1 MLRRPLA
8 ALNLGCACLLWA
20 CAAARAPAA
29 TVEARAIYIRQPGK
43 TASPRGE
50 AAGIVF
56 WMTPDSPSGR
66 EQAEAALLARPHH
79 FALEQ
84 IGKTFVP
91 HLLVIPAGS
100 TVAFPNHDPFF
111 HNVFSLFDGKRFD
124 LGLYETGA
132 TRSVHFDRPGV
143 SFIFCNIH
151 PQMSAV
157 IIALRTPYYGVTDGA
172 GKVKIQGVPAGPYQ
186 LHVWSERAL
195 PATLAGLS
203 REVVIGSATAGLGEF
218 AIPASRNV
226 LAGHKNLYG
235 RDYDPATP
243 SDGVYTQ

>member
-1 MLRRPLA
+1 MQRRSTTA
-8 ALNLGCACLLWA
+8 VVFGCACLFLA
-20 CAAARAPAA
+20 CAAARAGAA
-29 TVEARAIYIRQPGK
+29 TVEARAVYIQK
-43 TASPRGE
+43 KAASPRGA
-50 AAGIVF
+50 AAGVVF
-56 WMTPDSPSGR
+56 WMDPDSASGR
-66 EQAEAALLARPHH
+66 EQAEAALLAQPHH

-84 IGKTFVP
+84 IEKTFVP
-91 HLLVIPAGS
+91 HLLVVPAGS
-100 TVAFPNHDPFF
+100 VVAFPNHDPFF

-132 TRSVHFDRPGV
+132 TRSVRFDRPGV

-157 IIALRTPYYGVTDGA
+157 VIALRTPYYGVTDAA

-186 LHVWSERAL
+186 VHVWSERAL

-203 REVVIGSATAGLGEF
+203 REVVIGRAAALGVF
-218 AIPASRNV
+218 AIPASRDV
-226 LAGHKNLYG
+226 LEGHKNLYG